1 MSNNSKKK
9 RTVKRIGMITGIFAG
24 FMILSILVLVLVIV
38 HYYKKVNYVP
48 LNENYTILAE
58 TSSFADD
65 VTNPDETTPEDSSD
79 IVINEYKQAVEEV
92 LARRGS
98 VDKLPELNEVYNILL
113 VGTDERIPQNGGRS
127 DVMLLVS
134 INKKTKQIVGTSF
147 LRDLYVKIPDK
158 GFDKMNASFAYGG
171 IELLLDTLEYNF
183 SLKVD
188 RYIAVNFKSFIDIV
202 DILGGLDIS
211 VQEEELYWLNQYIHA
226 SNLIVGCD
234 EDADYLT
241 FANGSPQHLNGRQ
254 SLAYARLRYVGNGD
268 FTRTERQR
276 TVVTEIFE
284 KFKKTDPDTVIEL
297 LDTILPQVTTNIP
310 TDEFLELICL
320 LPELSSYEIVSSAIP
335 NKQVGYGSITIGGIS
350 SLSIDMDAYVQYLYD
365 VVYSGKEIEEE

>member
-9 RTVKRIGMITGIFAG
+9 RTVKRIGVITGIFAG

>member
-1 MSNNSKKK
+1 MSTNSKKK
-9 RTVKRIGMITGIFAG
+9 RTAKRIGIITGIFAG
-24 FMILSILVLVLVIV
+24 FLLLSILILVLVVV

-48 LNENYTILAE
+48 LKENYTILAE

-65 VTNPDETTPEDSSD
+65 VTNPDETTAEDSSD
-79 IVINEYKQAVEEV
+79 ILINEYQSAVEEV
-92 LARRGS
+92 LAKRGS
-98 VDKLPELNEVYNILL
+98 ENKLPELDEVYNILL
-113 VGTDERIPQNGGRS
+113 VGTDERNPNYGGRS
-127 DVMLLVS
+127 DVMMLVS

-147 LRDLYVKIPDK
+147 LRDLYVKIPEK
-158 GFDKMNASFAYGG
+158 GFDKLNASFAYGG
-171 IELLLDTLEYNF
+171 IELLLDTLEYNL

-188 RYIAVNFKSFIDIV
+188 RYITVNFQSFIDIV
-202 DILGGLDIS
+202 DILGGLDICI
-211 VQEEELYWLNQYIHA
+211 QEEELYWVNQYIHA

-234 EDADYLT
+234 EDSDYLT

-254 SLAYARLRYVGNGD
+254 ALAYARVRYVGNGD

-284 KFKKTDPDTVIEL
+284 KFKKTDPNTLIEL

-320 LPELSSYEIVSSAIP
+320 LPELSSYEIVSCAIP
-335 NKQVGYGSITIGGIS
+335 NKQVGYGSITIEGIS
-350 SLSIDMDAYVQYLYD
+350 SLAIDMDDYVKYLYD
-365 VVYSGKEIEEE
+365 VVYSGKGISEE

>member
-1 MSNNSKKK
+1 MSTNSKKK

-24 FMILSILVLVLVIV
+24 FLILSILVLVLVIV

-48 LNENYTILAE
+48 LKENYTILAE
-58 TSSFADD
+58 TSSFVDD
-65 VTNPDETTPEDSSD
+65 VTNPDETTAEDSSD

-92 LARRGS
+92 LAKRGS
-98 VDKLPELNEVYNILL
+98 ENKLPELNEVYNILL
-113 VGTDERIPQNGGRS
+113 VGTDERNPQNGGRS

-147 LRDLYVKIPDK
+147 LRDLYVKIPEK
-158 GFDKMNASFAYGG
+158 GFDKLNASFAYGG

-211 VQEEELYWLNQYIHA
+211 IKEEELYWLNQYIHA

-254 SLAYARLRYVGNGD
+254 SLAYARVRYVGNGD

-284 KFKKTDPDTVIEL
+284 KFKKTDPNTLIEL

-350 SLSIDMDAYVQYLYD
+350 SLSIDMDAYVQYLYN
-365 VVYSGKEIEEE
+365 VVYSGKGIEEE